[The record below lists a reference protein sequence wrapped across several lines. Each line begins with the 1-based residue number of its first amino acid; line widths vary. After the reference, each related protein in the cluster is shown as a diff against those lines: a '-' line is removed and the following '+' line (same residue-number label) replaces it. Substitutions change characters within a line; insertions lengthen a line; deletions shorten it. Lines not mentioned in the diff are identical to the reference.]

1 MNQEPGG
8 FLSQTGLPSPA
19 PSSTPSHATSTLP
32 HPRGHSLRP
41 GSNKEDL
48 VRRYVEDSLL
58 NTSRRYVKKFGN
70 PNPGDTVTGFK
81 SMAEVCRELDSA
93 VNVLWKSGT
102 PSLQIPFLL
111 KVASDFTRYVRSFA
125 PSPRATFELL
135 RKLDHCFASLLCGQD
150 MDSKES
156 LPGFENGLRGGMTTT
171 DMVRCRSLVEQ
182 TRVLMVEILSSTD
195 VDDDDEEDDYD
206 DDPEAEDSTDVGED
220 SAAEGLRSSNF
231 TWDDEVERL
240 HMDAARIYENTIV
253 QLGERLGDP
262 LGNENKVDDSTV
274 CAN

>member
-1 MNQEPGG
+1 MDQEPGG

-19 PSSTPSHATSTLP
+19 PSSTSSRPASTLP
-32 HPRGHSLRP
+32 HPRGRSLRP

-70 PNPGDTVTGFK
+70 PIPGDTVTGFK

-102 PSLQIPFLL
+102 PSLQVPFLL

-150 MDSKES
+150 IDSKES
-156 LPGFENGLRGGMTTT
+156 LPGFENGLRAGMTTT

-182 TRVLMVEILSSTD
+182 TRVLMVEILSSGD
-195 VDDDDEEDDYD
+195 MDDEDDDDD
-206 DDPEAEDSTDVGED
+206 DDDVGAEESTDMGED
-220 SAAEGLRSSNF
+220 SDAQAHSSGGF
-231 TWDDEVERL
+231 TWDDEEERL
-240 HMDAARIYENTIV
+240 HMDAARVYENTIV
-253 QLGERLGDP
+253 RLGERLGDP

-274 CAN
+274 CAK